1 MVDEELKKLIKG
13 YTEAVELAISKTKQ
27 YNDVKF
33 VDIAISD
40 IERML
45 VLLKFNDS
53 DIVIKVQKYMIG
65 MLDELNEVKHST
77 VDN

>member
-1 MVDEELKKLIKG
+1 MDEQLKKLING

-27 YNDVKF
+27 YNDVNF
-33 VDIAISD
+33 VNIAISD

-53 DIVIKVQKYMIG
+53 DIVVNVQKYMIG
-65 MLDELNEVKHST
+65 LLDELNEVKHST